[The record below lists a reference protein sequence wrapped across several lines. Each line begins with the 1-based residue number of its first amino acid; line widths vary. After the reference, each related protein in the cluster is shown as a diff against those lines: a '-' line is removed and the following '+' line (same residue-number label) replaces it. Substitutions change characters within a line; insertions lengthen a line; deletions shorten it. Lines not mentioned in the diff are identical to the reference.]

1 MKVGTF
7 SKIFARPRLE
17 QALDALS
24 AAGLESAQFNFES
37 VGLPAMPD
45 ELDPGLCRHVRL
57 QFAKRNLELAALSG
71 TYNMAHPDPAERQLG
86 LHRLGVMI
94 AACKELGTGMITL
107 CTGTRDPG
115 YMWRAHPDNSTPE
128 AWADLVGSLE
138 QALPVAEEHRV
149 ILAFEPEIS
158 NVVDSPTKARR
169 LIDELGSPWLKV
181 CIDGANLFPTGT
193 LERMGEVLHHAFEL
207 LGGDVALAHAKDLL
221 HDGEAGNKPAGT
233 GVLDYQ
239 LYLDLLQRAGFTGS
253 LILHSLK
260 EAEMPFSLGFVRG
273 KLGAPST
280 R

>member
-37 VGLPAMPD
+37 AGLPAMPD
-45 ELDPGLCRHVRL
+45 ELDPGLCRHIRL
-57 QFAKRNLELAALSG
+57 QFAKRNIELAALSG

-86 LHRLGVMI
+86 LSRLRVMV
-94 AACKELGTGMITL
+94 AACKELGTGVITL

-115 YMWRAHPDNSTPE
+115 YMWRTHPDNNSHE

-138 QALPVAEEHRV
+138 RALPIAEAHQV

-158 NVVDSPTKARR
+158 NIVDSPTKARR

-181 CIDGANLFPTGT
+181 CIDGANLFPTDT
-193 LERMGEVLHHAFEL
+193 LERMKEILHHAFDL
-207 LGGDVALAHAKDLL
+207 LGGDIALAHAKDLIA
-221 HDGEAGNKPAGT
+221 DGEAGNKPAGT
-233 GVLDYQ
+233 GLLDYG
-239 LYLDLLQRAGFTGS
+239 LYLDLLQKTGFTGS

-260 EAEMPFSLGFVRG
+260 EEEIPFSLGFVRG
-273 KLGAPST
+273 KMKN
-280 R
+280 

>member
-7 SKIFARPRLE
+7 SKIFERPRLE

-45 ELDPGLCRHVRL
+45 ALDPGMCRHIRL
-57 QFAKRNLELAALSG
+57 HFAKRNLELVALSG
-71 TYNMAHPDPAERQLG
+71 TYNMAHPDPVERQLG
-86 LHRLGVMI
+86 LSRLRVMI

-107 CTGTRDPG
+107 CTGTRDPD
-115 YMWRAHPDNSTPE
+115 YMWRTHPDNSTAE

-138 QALPVAEEHRV
+138 QALPIAEEHQV

-181 CIDGANLFPTGT
+181 CIDGANIFPTGT
-193 LERMGEVLHHAFEL
+193 LERMSEILNHAFDL
-207 LGGDVALAHAKDLL
+207 LGGDIALAHAKDLIA
-221 HDGEAGNKPAGT
+221 DGEAGNRPAGT
-233 GVLDYQ
+233 GLLDYQ
-239 LYLDLLQRAGFTGS
+239 LYLELLQQAGFTGS
-253 LILHSLK
+253 LILHSLV
-260 EAEMPFSLGFVRG
+260 EEEMPFSLEFVRS
-273 KLGAPST
+273 KMKS
-280 R
+280 